1 MTTNTPVLP
10 LAGATLARGFAG
22 LAAQAQSWATALA
35 RTLKHRHDARML
47 AGLDRHMLADMGITR
62 SDVQDAFS
70 SPFWEDPTSLLR
82 ERALERRTYRRTL
95 LPSQQPRFI
104 EPGFHQP
111 ATNRPARHI
120 V

>member
-1 MTTNTPVLP
+1 MTTNIPVLP

-22 LAAQAQSWATALA
+22 LAAQAMNLANAVA
-35 RTLKHRHDARML
+35 RTFRHRREARML
-47 AGLDRHMLADMGITR
+47 AGLDRHMLADIGITR

-70 SPFWEDPTSLLR
+70 SPFWEDPTTLLHQ
-82 ERALERRTYRRTL
+82 RAMERRTYRPKR
-95 LPSQQPRFI
+95 LPSQQPRFV

-111 ATNRPARHI
+111 PTNRPARHI